1 MRYVYLIFVPS
12 AALRR
17 ACSSIVASR
26 QQRTRH
32 HNIGPDILEAIRAYF
47 RAVPHASMVD
57 GQIVAVGEVREEWAH
72 QTVLLLV
79 LPRRQR
85 AVPTTT
91 IFCLSLY
98 LVLIASSTRLR
109 HGACEEAAPC
119 LAAKIDAKR
128 DQRRERVALNAH
140 QEAD

>member
-1 MRYVYLIFVPS
+1 
-12 AALRR
+12 
-17 ACSSIVASR
+17 VASR

-109 HGACEEAAPC
+109 QEAAPC